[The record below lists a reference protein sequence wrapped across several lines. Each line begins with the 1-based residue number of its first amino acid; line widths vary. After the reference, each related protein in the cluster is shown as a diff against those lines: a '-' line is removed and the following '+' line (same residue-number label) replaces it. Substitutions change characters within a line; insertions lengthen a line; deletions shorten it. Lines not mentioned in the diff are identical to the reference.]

1 MNKTIDLHIHTNNSD
16 GALSPKEIIDE
27 ASKNN
32 ISIISITDHDT
43 IDGYN
48 DELFNYAKE
57 KDILLIPG
65 VEISTKT
72 NKCGIHVLGY
82 NFDLNNTDLK
92 ETLKSLRNARHDYLY
107 NVASKLNKLG
117 YKLNLEEL
125 DKIKSVTKAHIANDI
140 VSNPQNENILLTEFN
155 HIPNKG
161 EFIET
166 ILNEGCPAYVK
177 KTTITPVEAANII
190 RNAGGKV
197 VLAHPVAYKYEDDF
211 VEKDILNLINNMEIT
226 AIEGYYL
233 YVDRNNNL
241 IDEISLWKKF
251 ANENNLICT
260 IGTDFHNFNNISPTI
275 GFNNYNIEI
284 SNEEIKNIL
293 DFITNKKD

>member
-1 MNKTIDLHIHTNNSD
+1 MTNKLDLHIHTNNSD
-16 GALSPKEIIDE
+16 GILSPKEVIDE
-27 ASKNN
+27 ANKNN

-43 IDGYN
+43 IDSYTN
-48 DELFNYAKE
+48 ELFRYAKE
-57 KDILLIPG
+57 KGILLIPG
-65 VEISTKT
+65 VEISTKA

-82 NFDLNNTDLK
+82 NFDLNNEELK

-107 NVASKLNKLG
+107 NVSTKLNALG

-125 DKIKSVTKAHIANDI
+125 DKIDSVTKAHIAEDI
-140 VSNPQNENILLTEFN
+140 VNNPENKNILLKEFK
-155 HIPNKG
+155 HIPSKG

-177 KTTITPVEAANII
+177 KTTITPIEAANII

-197 VLAHPVAYKYEDDF
+197 VLAHPVAYKYEDNM
-211 VEKDILNLINNMEIT
+211 VEKDILDLVKDMNIG

-241 IDEISLWKKF
+241 INEINLWKKF
-251 ANENNLICT
+251 ADDNNLICT
-260 IGTDFHNFNNISPTI
+260 IGTDFHNFDNIRPAI
-275 GFNNYNIEI
+275 GFNNYSIEI
-284 SNEEIKNIL
+284 DNKEIENIL
-293 DFITNKKD
+293 DFLTNKKD